1 MKRKG
6 DNDLAMVYILDILTA
21 RTDPDNVKQFREI
34 EEELRDIYGLD
45 MDRRTIAAKINLLV
59 EKRIIKRRGLKGPV
73 YYDNRDFLDEE
84 LDLLIYS
91 VMANRNIPAADA
103 IELTERIGELGGP
116 HFTPKISYGR
126 KMLLETREDTRREDV
141 ERNREFFLTLAKINE
156 AIRDNHQIS
165 FGYCRYGID
174 KKLRVA
180 STHIAS
186 PYYVTMKDQELWLV
200 AYSETH
206 ETVSFF
212 RIDRIKNISILNK
225 KAVDITTVPGYE
237 LGLDTEYL
245 RSSLP
250 YMFSDK
256 PAWVE
261 FRADEEL
268 IDHIVDWFGR
278 SVKLRRDSK
287 DSSKV
292 IARLRTSPM
301 AMEYWAKQY
310 LDHVEIIKPLSLR
323 KRIIESLEGG
333 AAKYTATEK

>member
-59 EKRIIKRRGLKGPV
+59 EKHIIKRRGLKGPV

-84 LDLLIYS
+84 LDLLVYS

-103 IELTERIGELGGP
+103 IELTERISELGGP
-116 HFTPKISYGR
+116 HFAPKISYGR
-126 KMLLETREDTRREDV
+126 KMLIETRGETHREDV
-141 ERNREFFLTLAKINE
+141 ERNREFFLTLAEINE

-165 FGYCRYGID
+165 FDYCRYGID
-174 KKLRVA
+174 KKLHVVN
-180 STHIAS
+180 THTAS
-186 PYYVTMKDQELWLV
+186 PYYVTMKDQELWMV

-250 YMFSDK
+250 YMYSDK
-256 PAWVE
+256 PVWVE

-278 SVKLRRDSK
+278 SVKLKRDSE

-301 AMEYWAKQY
+301 AMEHWAKQY
-310 LDHVEIIKPLSLR
+310 LDRVEIIKPLSLR
-323 KRIIESLEGG
+323 KTIIESLENGV
-333 AAKYTATEK
+333 AKYTAAEK